1 MESFLSRR
9 RNGTAGRV
17 SGGKKIDVRRVYY
30 LPSAIQML
38 ARPAK
43 ARTEVNFMLTSWK
56 QQERLTRVVKRLLGM
71 LIVEIVPQQVVRCS
85 DFIAT

>member
-17 SGGKKIDVRRVYY
+17 SGGKIDVPRVYP
-30 LPSAIQML
+30 PSAIQML

-56 QQERLTRVVKRLLGM
+56 QQERLTRVVRGSWG
-71 LIVEIVPQQVVRCS
+71 C
-85 DFIAT
+85 